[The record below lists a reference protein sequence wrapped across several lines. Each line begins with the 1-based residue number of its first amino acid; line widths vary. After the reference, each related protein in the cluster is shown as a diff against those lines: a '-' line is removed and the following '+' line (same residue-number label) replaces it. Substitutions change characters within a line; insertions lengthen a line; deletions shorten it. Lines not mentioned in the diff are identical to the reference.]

1 MLILYVEQEN
11 NSKVPNVEDKVI
23 RIKYSSTKYKNFCN
37 KQMCVKK
44 EIINNDIDNSSI
56 ISSSS
61 SDNNEKIDL
70 YEK

>member
-23 RIKYSSTKYKNFCN
+23 RIKYSSTKYKNFYN

-44 EIINNDIDNSSI
+44 EIINNDIDNSS
-56 ISSSS
+56 S